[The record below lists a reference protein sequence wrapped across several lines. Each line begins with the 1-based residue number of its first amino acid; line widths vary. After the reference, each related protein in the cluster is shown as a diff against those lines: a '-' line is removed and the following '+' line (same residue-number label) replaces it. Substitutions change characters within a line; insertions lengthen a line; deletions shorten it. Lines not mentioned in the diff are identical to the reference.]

1 MKKCILVAA
10 IALLSSPVLMA
21 EVQMKAMVLDS
32 MVYEGAG
39 GKDKTEYAW
48 TASGN
53 QLSETRFQWD
63 DITNAWAPS
72 SRMSWTYD
80 ANGNEISKLYEHYDT
95 KWVNDQQF
103 TREYDEDGNM
113 TVMIQKQWNI
123 STEVW
128 DNVKRD
134 KYTYNGDGNVVLY
147 LNGGWDTGKWIDY
160 DRTAYEYNAQ
170 GLLTLEVNSYLDL
183 GTGVYVTSWHRTY
196 AYNANNKLKEVIEES
211 WVSDAW
217 LPYTKETFGYDADGN
232 MSENVKYSYNT
243 SISDWEPT
251 TRWVWGYNT
260 DGQLEV
266 QYVENWDTSIPDF
279 VPSNKQ
285 EYTYNA
291 YGYEELVKYA
301 DWDGAD
307 WAYYYKHET
316 VYLEGTNYV
325 KKTLDYNWVGGIFV
339 NTGFGTYY
347 YHEQATAIDR
357 VAAQSANTVKVIRNG
372 QVLILRDG
380 KTFDLNGKVV
390 E

>member
-1 MKKCILVAA
+1 
-10 IALLSSPVLMA
+10 
-21 EVQMKAMVLDS
+21 MKAMVLDS

-53 QLSETRFQWD
+53 QLSETSFQWD
-63 DITNAWAPS
+63 DVTKAWAPS

-103 TREYDEDGNM
+103 TGEYDEDGNM
-113 TVMIQKQWNI
+113 TVMIQKQWNT
-123 STEVW
+123 STEAW

-147 LNGGWDTGKWIDY
+147 LNGGWDTDKWVDY
-160 DRTAYEYNAQ
+160 EKTAYDYKD
-170 GLLTLEVNSYLDL
+170 GLLSVEMNSYLDL
-183 GTGVYVTSWHRTY
+183 GTGDYVTSWKRTY

-211 WVSDAW
+211 WVSSSW
-217 LPYTKETFGYDADGN
+217 LPYTKETFAYDADGN
-232 MSENVKYSYNT
+232 MTENVKYSYNT
-243 SISDWEPT
+243 SIYDWEPT

-266 QYVENWDTSIPDF
+266 QYVENWSTPISDF
-279 VPSNKQ
+279 VPSDRQ

-291 YGYEELVKYA
+291 YGYEESVKHA
-301 DWDGAD
+301 IWDGAD
-307 WAYYYKHET
+307 WTYYYKHET

-347 YHEQATAIDR
+347 YHEIATALENR
-357 VAAQSANTVKVIRNG
+357 AAEAKSMIKVLRNG
-372 QVLILRDG
+372 QLLIMS
-380 KTFDLNGKVV
+380 NGATYNMQGARV